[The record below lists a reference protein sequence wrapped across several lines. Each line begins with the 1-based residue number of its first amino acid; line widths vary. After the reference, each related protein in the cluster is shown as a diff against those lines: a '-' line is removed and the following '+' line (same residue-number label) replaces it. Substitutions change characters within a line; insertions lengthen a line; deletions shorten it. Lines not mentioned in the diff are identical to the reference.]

1 MKRVLKIL
9 VLLPIA
15 IVVIFFGLG
24 MYSQT
29 KSPIGIQNGQL
40 SACPSKPNCVSSESS
55 PSDQHAIEAIEL
67 STKMTDDPTGKLRLI
82 IQNLGGEV
90 LIARDNYLASTFT
103 SELFRFVDD
112 VEFRIDT
119 GSGLIHVR
127 SASRVGYSDFD
138 ANRRRVES
146 IRERVISQYKN
157 D

>member
-15 IVVIFFGLG
+15 ITVVFFGLG

-29 KSPIGIQNGQL
+29 KTPIGIQNGQL
-40 SACPSKPNCVSSESS
+40 AACPSKPNCVSSESS
-55 PSDQHAIEAIEL
+55 PSDQHAIAAIEL
-67 STKMTDDPTGKLRLI
+67 GTKMTDDPLGQLRNI
-82 IQNLGGEV
+82 VQSMGGEV

-103 SELFRFVDD
+103 SQLFRFVDD

-127 SASRVGYSDFD
+127 SASRVGYSDFE
-138 ANRRRVES
+138 ANRKRVEN
-146 IRERVISQYKN
+146 IRKQITSQYKN